1 MPLPPELGHW
11 RSQQRAV
18 LLHRRMALDK
28 AQRIACNRR
37 ITHWLLTAFPIA
49 GPMVVAAYWPFKA
62 EFDPRFALR
71 EWRARGA
78 LGALPVVQRSAA
90 PLQFRVW
97 WPGARTTAGVF
108 GLPVPHDGAIV
119 RPDVVLMPPVGF
131 DRMGYR
137 LGYGGG
143 YYDRTLAALSPQ
155 PLKIGV
161 GYALSR
167 IDSIRPQPHDIP
179 MDFVLTEDGVHVAMP
194 SGLALVTDALAV
206 RERAVELMQ
215 RRARASAP

>member
-1 MPLPPELGHW
+1 M
-11 RSQQRAV
+11 AV
-18 LLHRRMALDK
+18 DK
-28 AQRIACNRR
+28 TQRIAHNSS
-37 ITHWLLTAFPIA
+37 ITHWLLTAFPIT

-71 EWRARGA
+71 DWRARGA
-78 LGALPVVQRSAA
+78 LTALAVVQNAA
-90 PLQFRVW
+90 SPLQFRAW
-97 WPGARTTAGVF
+97 WPGMRTLAGVY
-108 GLPVPHDGAIV
+108 GLPVPQDGAIV

-131 DRMGYR
+131 DSLGYR

-167 IDSIRPQPHDIP
+167 IESIRPQPHDIP
-179 MDFVLTEDGVHVAMP
+179 MDFVLTEDGVHINMP
-194 SGLALVTDALAV
+194 TGLALVTDALAV
-206 RERAVELMQ
+206 RERAVALM
-215 RRARASAP
+215 RWRARASAP